1 MQGYTSKP
9 SALET
14 SNNLMTKTWT
24 LKDWSAQE
32 ELTLKHEG
40 KTEI

>member
-1 MQGYTSKP
+1 MQEYTNKP
-9 SALET
+9 RTLET
-14 SNNLMTKTWT
+14 SNNLITTTWT

-40 KTEI
+40 ETEI